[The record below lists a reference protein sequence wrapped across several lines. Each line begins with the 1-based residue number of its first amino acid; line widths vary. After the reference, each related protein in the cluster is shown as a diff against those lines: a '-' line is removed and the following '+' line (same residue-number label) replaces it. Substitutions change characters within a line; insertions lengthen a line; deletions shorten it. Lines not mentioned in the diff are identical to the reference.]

1 MEGVAERVFLFAEKL
16 CSWVIERRRD
26 GAEGFREK
34 YKYEVFLQEMNSDGH
49 RCRKVSRQDIRSHRG
64 LNNFKRKERDCAG
77 KSKIRKEEQRKDVK
91 AVVSGKFPEPRDKRG
106 IL

>member
-49 RCRKVSRQDIRSHRG
+49 RCRKVSSRLSFSWKKKFGVLTRKINE
-64 LNNFKRKERDCAG
+64 LNLMMKT
-77 KSKIRKEEQRKDVK
+77 
-91 AVVSGKFPEPRDKRG
+91 KFF
-106 IL
+106 INQCT